1 MLADLNQANE
11 AHELLKQ
18 ALTTHSNSLNL
29 RAYYTCFL
37 IQNHLPKVAKDFV
50 FATLKDHNRH
60 DIYSL
65 CAVAWILYSQA
76 RESRDPSPKGIEER
90 KRGFQRAV
98 EAYHKALQLD
108 PLCAVAAQGLAIAI
122 AEDALGVLSGVVSSP
137 ADEAQQ
143 RMKNAR
149 EALDVFAKIRESL
162 NDGCV
167 YVNVGHSYYARDE
180 FDKAIESV
188 SERSTASMYSFLIH
202 ELQYETASVRYYDS
216 HNTSVLLYLCR
227 SWYAKAS
234 KEQSFSAMGTA
245 LKYAQMVSLIV

>member
-1 MLADLNQANE
+1 MLADLNQVNE

-18 ALTTHSNSLNL
+18 ALTTHSNNLNL
-29 RAYYTCFL
+29 RAYYTSFL
-37 IQNHLPKVAKDFV
+37 VQNNLPKVAKDFV
-50 FATLKDHNRH
+50 FASLKDHNRH

-76 RESRDPSPKGIEER
+76 RESRDPKLMEER

-122 AEDALGVLSGVVSSP
+122 AEDALGALSGVVSSP

-167 YVNVGHSYYARDE
+167 YVNIGHSYYARDE

-188 SERSTASMYSFLIH
+188 SECPIASTVVSTTSYSMKLP
-202 ELQYETASVRYYDS
+202 Q
-216 HNTSVLLYLCR
+216 
-227 SWYAKAS
+227 
-234 KEQSFSAMGTA
+234 
-245 LKYAQMVSLIV
+245 